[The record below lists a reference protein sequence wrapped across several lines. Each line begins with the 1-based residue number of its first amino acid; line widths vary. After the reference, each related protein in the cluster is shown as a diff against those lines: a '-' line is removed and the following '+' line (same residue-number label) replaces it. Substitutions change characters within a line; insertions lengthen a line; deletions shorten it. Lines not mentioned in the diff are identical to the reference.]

1 MWDGVGFCIIQVS
14 SHPEGVSELSEMRNH
29 ERHTRPHR
37 VGGVAGGVMHSVR
50 YWIDDAVSIN
60 SAPSV
65 SLLLCQRYCADEVW
79 SLGFCGAMREPA

>member
-1 MWDGVGFCIIQVS
+1 MYGHLEGGRGLNEKR
-14 SHPEGVSELSEMRNH
+14 SHA
-29 ERHTRPHR
+29 RHTRTHR
-37 VGGVAGGVMHSVR
+37 AGGVAGGVMHSVT
-50 YWIDDAVSIN
+50 YCFDDAVSIN

>member
-1 MWDGVGFCIIQVS
+1 METRKTVPYKKGSPHLEGGRGLNEKR
-14 SHPEGVSELSEMRNH
+14 SHA
-29 ERHTRPHR
+29 RHTRPHR

-60 SAPSV
+60 S
-65 SLLLCQRYCADEVW
+65 LLLYQRYCADEVG